1 MEKEK
6 LKHII
11 LDLVVVLT
19 VSLFGFAFA
28 IWQNLI
34 GVYIFGG
41 IYAAIFF
48 IRALRWIL
56 FLYDRI
62 FDKTVTQ
69 KTKGYSSFTRVPI
82 YFHIKRS
89 HIHYYS
95 EISFDDPTL
104 KGKYVY
110 LEDDFSLKH
119 GQLLEVTYYK
129 NSKVIKSIKRL

>member
-62 FDKTVTQ
+62 FDK
-69 KTKGYSSFTRVPI
+69 K
-82 YFHIKRS
+82 
-89 HIHYYS
+89 
-95 EISFDDPTL
+95 
-104 KGKYVY
+104 
-110 LEDDFSLKH
+110 
-119 GQLLEVTYYK
+119 
-129 NSKVIKSIKRL
+129 